1 MTPRIKFICLLTAF
15 ALSLFYTT
23 SATEIRQDKVFSD
36 ITYEYE
42 LQEFASGKRY
52 AYGTFTFN
60 VLSNGYSE
68 AIILSTRPSQ
78 NITEN
83 PNLFWSGRFGVEF
96 TSENLTITRNAYTGT
111 YFTLKYWDNEQV
123 SYTNQIDTICTT
135 DYLLPED
142 RRWIESEGTTASRI
156 NEVENPSY
164 SLIDKV
170 LHIHNPSNSLFNIIL
185 TDLTGRIHLSHSSDC
200 VEMDLDLSHFPKG
213 IYILHYKSTKHT
225 ILSKIII

>member
-68 AIILSTRPSQ
+68 AIILSHGHHKTSQ
-78 NITEN
+78 KI
-83 PNLFWSGRFGVEF
+83 LIYFGPDGLAL
-96 TSENLTITRNAYTGT
+96 S
-111 YFTLKYWDNEQV
+111 
-123 SYTNQIDTICTT
+123 
-135 DYLLPED
+135 LP
-142 RRWIESEGTTASRI
+142 
-156 NEVENPSY
+156 
-164 SLIDKV
+164 
-170 LHIHNPSNSLFNIIL
+170 
-185 TDLTGRIHLSHSSDC
+185 
-200 VEMDLDLSHFPKG
+200 PK
-213 IYILHYKSTKHT
+213 I
-225 ILSKIII
+225 